1 LTRVRAPVDDLAT
14 GERQLDARTARY
26 LSGALRLREGDSF
39 VAFDPKRGREADAV
53 IVREE
58 RGAVVARV
66 GALRDAK
73 VTAERKVTWIQGLA
87 KGDKMDGIV
96 RDATELGATRLVPAV
111 TAFSVVKLDDARG
124 AARTLRWER
133 IAREAARQCG
143 RGDAPEVL
151 RPCDWRAALASA
163 GDEAARFCL
172 YERAHEPLGPPLA
185 DALRKGAPLAFA
197 AGPEGGLDEE
207 EVGLARDAG
216 WVIASLGT
224 FVLRTETVAAA
235 VLGAVRVLGTG
246 GTDPSPLP

>member
-1 LTRVRAPVDDLAT
+1 M
-14 GERQLDARTARY
+14 
-26 LSGALRLREGDSF
+26 
-39 VAFDPKRGREADAV
+39 
-53 IVREE
+53 REE

-143 RGDAPEVL
+143 RGIGGKPRLDHAAGILELHAAAPQRPQIGDAGRQHESQL
-151 RPCDWRAALASA
+151 LHFRSA
-163 GDEAARFCL
+163 GVVD
-172 YERAHEPLGPPLA
+172 HPPIGS
-185 DALRKGAPLAFA
+185 R
-197 AGPEGGLDEE
+197 
-207 EVGLARDAG
+207 
-216 WVIASLGT
+216 
-224 FVLRTETVAAA
+224 
-235 VLGAVRVLGTG
+235 
-246 GTDPSPLP
+246 